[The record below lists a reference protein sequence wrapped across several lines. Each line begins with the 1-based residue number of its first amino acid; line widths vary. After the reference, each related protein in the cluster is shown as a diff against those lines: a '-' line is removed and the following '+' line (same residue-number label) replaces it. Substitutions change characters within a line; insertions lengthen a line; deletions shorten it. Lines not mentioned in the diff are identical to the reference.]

1 MPAEP
6 DRVAPRVAPQ
16 GLAGSGQVQAPVLR
30 AEPPR
35 DGPLGDRPP
44 RTNGDA
50 FAWLFIGAVGFVGGQ
65 LVALVVVALL
75 AAVLGQLHR
84 LSHLTSMAVPPGW
97 VVVGE
102 LVGLWSGFVAA
113 VVLASRLRG
122 TGNVARD
129 MGLAIRPWD
138 LAIGPV
144 VGVACQL
151 LLVPLL
157 YLPLEPLVPHL
168 QQRLSGPANHLTGGF
183 PGADLAVIGV
193 LTVLVVPVVEELLF
207 RGLVLRACL
216 RLFGSWGKRLG
227 PALAI
232 VATGVLFGL
241 AHAELLELLGLAIF
255 GMVLAWL
262 AHRTRRL
269 GPSMFAHG
277 AFNLVAVVAVAN
289 GGPAVLWF
297 HH

>member
-6 DRVAPRVAPQ
+6 YRSVPGVASK
-16 GLAGSGQVQAPVLR
+16 GSAGSGQAPVPG

-35 DGPLGDRPP
+35 GGPLGDCPP
-44 RTNGDA
+44 RTRGDA
-50 FAWLFIGAVGFVGGQ
+50 FAWLLIGAVGFVGGQ
-65 LVALVVVALL
+65 LVALVVVALV
-75 AAVLGQLHR
+75 AALLGQLHQ

-97 VVVGE
+97 VVVSE
-102 LVGLWSGFVAA
+102 LAGLWSGFVAA

-122 TGNVARD
+122 SGKVARD

-138 LAIGPV
+138 LAVGPV

-216 RLFGSWGKRLG
+216 RVLGSWGRRLG

-232 VATGVLFGL
+232 VSTGVLFGL
-241 AHAELLELLGLAIF
+241 AHAEMLELLGLAVF

-262 AHRTRRL
+262 AYRTRRL
-269 GPSMFAHG
+269 GPGILAHG

-289 GGPAVLWF
+289 GGPAVLWL

>member
-1 MPAEP
+1 MPGASDQVVP
-6 DRVAPRVAPQ
+6 VGAS
-16 GLAGSGQVQAPVLR
+16 AGAVGRGPAPVP
-30 AEPPR
+30 ATGSSKG
-35 DGPLGDRPP
+35 GPLGDRPP
-44 RTNGDA
+44 RTVADA
-50 FAWLFIGAVGFVGGQ
+50 FTWLFIGAVGFVGGQ
-65 LVALVVVALL
+65 LVALVVVAVL
-75 AAVLGQLHR
+75 AAVLGRLGH
-84 LSHLTSMAVPPGW
+84 LSHLTSMTVPPGW
-97 VVVGE
+97 VIVGE

-122 TGNVARD
+122 TGHVGRD
-129 MGLAIRPWD
+129 MGLALRPWD
-138 LAIGPV
+138 LVVGPV
-144 VGVACQL
+144 VGVVCQL

-168 QQRLSGPANHLTGGF
+168 QQKLSGPANHLTGGF

-216 RLFGSWGKRLG
+216 RLFGSWGPRVG

-232 VATGVLFGL
+232 VITGVLFGL
-241 AHAELLELLGLAIF
+241 AHAELLELLGLAVF

-269 GPSMFAHG
+269 GSSMLAHG

-289 GGPAVLWF
+289 GGPAMVWM